1 RNGIFRNKDFIF
13 FNDSQPLSRAI
24 INKMM
29 TTSSIPDPELSRR
42 TKVFQWLKHK
52 WRVMM
57 RSGADNSLRETIE
70 ELIEDTETEEANPS
84 IELDERLLLGNVLN
98 LRDRTAEDAMVPRVD
113 IIAVPIT
120 TTGSELLAVLTRSRH
135 SRLPVYRTNLDDV
148 IGMVDI
154 KDVLGWVATKKPL
167 NIKAMVRDVIFVSPT
182 MRTLD
187 LLFQMRESGTKMA
200 MVVDEFGGID
210 GLVTFPDLIEE
221 IIGDIQ
227 DAQGSNPIHQ
237 LVERADG
244 SILADA
250 RVTLEQISENY
261 GVNLI
266 VEGMEDDI
274 DTLGGLVVA
283 LAGRVPARGELI
295 THPAGL
301 EVEVVDADPRRV
313 KRLYLRGIQK
323 LATME

>member
-1 RNGIFRNKDFIF
+1 
-13 FNDSQPLSRAI
+13 
-24 INKMM
+24 MM